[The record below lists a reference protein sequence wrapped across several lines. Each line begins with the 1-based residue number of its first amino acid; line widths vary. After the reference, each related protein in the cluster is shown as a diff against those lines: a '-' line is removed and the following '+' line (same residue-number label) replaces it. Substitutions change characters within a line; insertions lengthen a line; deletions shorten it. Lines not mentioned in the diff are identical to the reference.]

1 MDYIVHGVKE
11 LDMTERFTLHFTSV
25 GIKENKPRKKDRA
38 LIAKN
43 KLNEIISIQYS
54 ITPLITT

>member
-11 LDMTERFTLHFTSV
+11 LDMTERFILHFTSV